1 MDDMGGDQLYRMHEA
16 AADGEAIA
24 FRYRPTVADMAE
36 AMRLRNRTPAGRR
49 QRRPWLLLGLLG
61 PVLAAALILQDGG
74 PEPVSI
80 GLLALVAF
88 SWVFVFS
95 GHRIMA
101 RAHRGVLDAA
111 GDCRA
116 VVDGDGVAVTGSGTS
131 THHRW
136 AALAHYAETPAHFAV
151 FSADRQALMVM
162 VLPKRGLADPADADR
177 LRAVLDRNLSRV

>member
-1 MDDMGGDQLYRMHEA
+1 MDDTGGDQLYRIHEA
-16 AADGEAIA
+16 AAGGQAIEL
-24 FRYRPTVADMAE
+24 RYRPTVVDMAE
-36 AMRLRNRTPAGRR
+36 ALRLRNRTPAGRR
-49 QRRPWLLLGLLG
+49 QRRPWFLLGLLG
-61 PVLAAALILQDGG
+61 PVLAAALIWQDGG
-74 PEPVSI
+74 PEPVSA
-80 GLLALVAF
+80 GLLALVVF

-101 RAHRGVLDAA
+101 RAHRGVLEAA

-136 AALAHYAETPAHFAV
+136 TVLAHYAETPAHFAV
-151 FSADRQALMVM
+151 FSADRQALTVM

-177 LRAVLDRNLSRV
+177 IRAILDRNLNRI